1 MSFTK
6 IAALLAVAAASTQL
20 VSAEVGQYEIVEFD
34 AILADVKA
42 NLEQYMSLAMN
53 NPDFTLP
60 SGVLD
65 VYQHMTTAT
74 DDSYTSYFTEMDFA
88 QITTAM
94 VQVILKFLNRMG
106 EALRRSTRI
115 ATSKRMLEEEESKL
129 APISTPEVPKKKIKT
144 GPKHNAKQA
153 VVKEANRS
161 SDVNELEIGD
171 PIPDLSLLNEDNDSI
186 SLKKIT
192 ENNRVV
198 VFFVYPRAS
207 TPGCTRQACGFRD
220 NYQELKKYAA
230 VFGLSADSVTSQKK
244 FQSKQNLPYHLLSD
258 SKREF
263 IGLLGAKKTPLS
275 GSIRSHFIFVDG
287 KLKFKRVKISPE
299 VSVNDAKKEVLEV
312 AEKFKEG

>member
-1 MSFTK
+1 
-6 IAALLAVAAASTQL
+6 
-20 VSAEVGQYEIVEFD
+20 
-34 AILADVKA
+34 
-42 NLEQYMSLAMN
+42 
-53 NPDFTLP
+53 
-60 SGVLD
+60 
-65 VYQHMTTAT
+65 
-74 DDSYTSYFTEMDFA
+74 
-88 QITTAM
+88 
-94 VQVILKFLNRMG
+94 MG

-153 VVKEANRS
+153 
-161 SDVNELEIGD
+161 
-171 PIPDLSLLNEDNDSI
+171 
-186 SLKKIT
+186 
-192 ENNRVV
+192 
-198 VFFVYPRAS
+198 
-207 TPGCTRQACGFRD
+207 
-220 NYQELKKYAA
+220 ELKKYAA

-312 AEKFKEG
+312 AEKFKEE

>member
-1 MSFTK
+1 
-6 IAALLAVAAASTQL
+6 
-20 VSAEVGQYEIVEFD
+20 
-34 AILADVKA
+34 
-42 NLEQYMSLAMN
+42 
-53 NPDFTLP
+53 
-60 SGVLD
+60 
-65 VYQHMTTAT
+65 
-74 DDSYTSYFTEMDFA
+74 
-88 QITTAM
+88 
-94 VQVILKFLNRMG
+94 MG

-115 ATSKRMLEEEESKL
+115 ATSKRMWEEEESKL

-144 GPKHNAKQA
+144 GPKHNANQA

-258 SKREF
+258 PKREF

-312 AEKFKEG
+312 AEKFKEE

>member
-1 MSFTK
+1 
-6 IAALLAVAAASTQL
+6 
-20 VSAEVGQYEIVEFD
+20 
-34 AILADVKA
+34 
-42 NLEQYMSLAMN
+42 
-53 NPDFTLP
+53 
-60 SGVLD
+60 
-65 VYQHMTTAT
+65 
-74 DDSYTSYFTEMDFA
+74 
-88 QITTAM
+88 
-94 VQVILKFLNRMG
+94 MG

-115 ATSKRMLEEEESKL
+115 ATSKRMLEVEESKL

>member
-1 MSFTK
+1 
-6 IAALLAVAAASTQL
+6 
-20 VSAEVGQYEIVEFD
+20 
-34 AILADVKA
+34 
-42 NLEQYMSLAMN
+42 
-53 NPDFTLP
+53 
-60 SGVLD
+60 
-65 VYQHMTTAT
+65 
-74 DDSYTSYFTEMDFA
+74 
-88 QITTAM
+88 
-94 VQVILKFLNRMG
+94 MG

-129 APISTPEVPKKKIKT
+129 APISTPEVPKKIKT

-312 AEKFKEG
+312 AEKFKEE